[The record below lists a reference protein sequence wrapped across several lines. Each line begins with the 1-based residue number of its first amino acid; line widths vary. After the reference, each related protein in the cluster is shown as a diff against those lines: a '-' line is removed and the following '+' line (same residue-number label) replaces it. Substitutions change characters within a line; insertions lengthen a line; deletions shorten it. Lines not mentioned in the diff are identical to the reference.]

1 MDTKTI
7 VSVDIGGTKIACGL
21 VTLGGEAPVVESVV
35 KVPTDAQLGG
45 EHVLATVI
53 EQGKAAIERC
63 DGDPVGVGISS
74 AGVVNPR
81 NGDITYANELMP
93 GWGGTALGAEVT
105 AACGLPC
112 RVRNDVQP
120 IAQPFYFSAPASAA
134 LL

>member
-21 VTLGGEAPVVESVV
+21 VTLGGEAPVVEGVV

-53 EQGKAAIERC
+53 EQVKAAIERC

-74 AGVVNPR
+74 AGVVCLLYTSPSPR
-81 NGDITYANELMP
+81 DA
-93 GWGGTALGAEVT
+93 
-105 AACGLPC
+105 
-112 RVRNDVQP
+112 
-120 IAQPFYFSAPASAA
+120 
-134 LL
+134 